1 MIESLQQKKYRAQY
15 RQFMLEGIKLLK
27 EAVAAQYPLSQIYIS
42 RSAFVKNLLA
52 DVPVNPNNI
61 KVIRDSEI
69 RSMSSLKNP
78 EGVVAI
84 GKIPQSKFLAVD
96 SEICPFLY
104 LWEINDPGNLGT
116 ILRTAR
122 WFGVRHV
129 LLSPNSADPFS
140 PKVVRGSMGAIFY
153 ISIRQNVAPDD
164 LFDYC
169 IQQNIA
175 VFCAD
180 PTGAPVLENMPKR
193 WGLVLG
199 NESHGLPEAV
209 KHVAHD
215 IIAIPKYGN
224 GESLNVAVSAGILL
238 YELLRQEKA

>member
-1 MIESLQQKKYRAQY
+1 MVESLQQKKYRVQY
-15 RQFMLEGIKLLK
+15 RQFILEGIKLLK

-42 RSAFVKNLLA
+42 RSAFEKNLLA
-52 DVPVNPNNI
+52 GLPAIPNII

-78 EGVVAI
+78 EGVVATAQM
-84 GKIPQSKFLAVD
+84 PPPKFQTAD

-122 WFGVRHV
+122 WFGVRYV

-140 PKVVRGSMGAIFY
+140 PKVVRGSMGALFH
-153 ISIRQNVAPDD
+153 ISVRQNIAPDD
-164 LFDYC
+164 LLNHC
-169 IQQNIA
+169 IQHNIPIL
-175 VFCAD
+175 CAD
-180 PTGAPVLENMPKR
+180 PAGTPVPENMPKR
-193 WGLVLG
+193 WGLILG
-199 NESHGLPEAV
+199 NEAHGLPEMV
-209 KHVAHD
+209 KHAAHD
-215 IIAIPKYGN
+215 IIAIPKYGG

-238 YELLRQEKA
+238 YELLRREGA